1 METERSYF
9 EGGESYDE
17 YFGDQ
22 SLEFDDE
29 KDFKDLAEALYV
41 NRAIQRAQGHVA
53 NAYRSLQEAP
63 SVLRDAVFGKQAEN
77 TELDEIVNQHRS
89 ILDRMN
95 SRSEADSRGGVDEAV
110 DLEDMKKLSRSAA
123 WRLIESKLKAAE
135 KRRKIVHRQQEED
148 AQQRIERVLG
158 ETPQQQ
164 EEAAPVKTTGD
175 DNVSDAEKALRE

>member
-1 METERSYF
+1 
-9 EGGESYDE
+9 
-17 YFGDQ
+17 
-22 SLEFDDE
+22 
-29 KDFKDLAEALYV
+29 
-41 NRAIQRAQGHVA
+41 VA

-110 DLEDMKKLSRSAA
+110 DLEDMRKLSRSAA

-148 AQQRIERVLG
+148 AQQRIERVLE